1 MLLNV
6 HKFCLSLVLSYVYFR
21 FFTYAQ
27 ILTKENSCH
36 DLCPNPCIK
45 DIQAVEGA
53 LDGLGK
59 DGWRILRRTL
69 ERWAS
74 ELGEGV
80 HRIEGN
86 GLLLCGRLWSYKDR
100 NAMGRRRRRIFFLII
115 MTE

>member
-1 MLLNV
+1 ITTSEPNCRNVIKIKSARLRWLGHIERSDERSLLS
-6 HKFCLSLVLSYVYFR
+6 KLY
-21 FFTYAQ
+21 
-27 ILTKENSCH
+27 K
-36 DLCPNPCIK
+36 
-45 DIQAVEGA
+45 EGA

-59 DGWRILRRTL
+59 DGWKILRRTL

-100 NAMGRRRRRIFFLII
+100 NAMG
-115 MTE
+115 